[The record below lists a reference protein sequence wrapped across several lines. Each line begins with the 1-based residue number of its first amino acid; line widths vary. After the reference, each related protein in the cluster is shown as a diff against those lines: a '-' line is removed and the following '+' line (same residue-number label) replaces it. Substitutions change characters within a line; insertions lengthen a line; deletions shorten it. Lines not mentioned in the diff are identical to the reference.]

1 LEGGGLPVYGWVRV
15 PRSDSPPAASLV
27 EPAWLEPRLRDP
39 GVRVID
45 ASWYLPAQKRD
56 ARAEHLAGH
65 VPGAVYLDLS
75 TDLAD
80 LSAPVRNTIA
90 APAVLAERFAGAG
103 IGTDH
108 HVVVY
113 DRLGGYSAGRVW
125 WALRY
130 AGHPHAALLDGGFGR
145 WLTEGRAVES
155 GPVRRPAA
163 RFTARPRPE
172 LLVRKADVL
181 RIVREGGAQIVDA
194 RSAERFR
201 GEGEEHTRHKG
212 HIPGSLS
219 VPYDRNLRGDPPR
232 LRPPEEL
239 RGAYRSAGVDL
250 ARPIVTTCG
259 SGVTA
264 ALDAFALA
272 LLGAENVAVYDGSW
286 AEWGDSDDVPITGP
300 AGSGA

>member
-1 LEGGGLPVYGWVRV
+1 MR
-15 PRSDSPPAASLV
+15 
-27 EPAWLEPRLRDP
+27 
-39 GVRVID
+39 
-45 ASWYLPAQKRD
+45 RD
-56 ARAEHLAGH
+56 ARAEYLQAHI
-65 VPGAVYLDLS
+65 PGAVYLDLS

-90 APAVLAERFAGAG
+90 APAALAERFAGAG
-103 IGTDH
+103 IGTEH

-130 AGHPHAALLDGGFGR
+130 AGHAHVSLLDGGFGR
-145 WLTEGRAVES
+145 WVAEGRAVES
-155 GPVRRPAA
+155 GPVNLPRA
-163 RFTARPRPE
+163 RFAGRPRPE

-181 RIVREGGAQIVDA
+181 RSVRGGGAQIVDA

-212 HIPGSLS
+212 HIPGSRS
-219 VPYDRNLRGDPPR
+219 VPYDLNLTGDPPR
-232 LRPPEEL
+232 LRPLAEL
-239 RGAYRSAGVDL
+239 RRAYEAAGVDL
-250 ARPIVTTCG
+250 ARPIVTSCG

-272 LLGAENVAVYDGSW
+272 LLGCEDVAVYDGSW
-286 AEWGDSDDVPITGP
+286 AEWGDSDDVPITGR
-300 AGSGA
+300 AGTHT